1 MSDLILTISLLVS
14 GREDTTGKCLDSLR
28 PLMEQVPSEL
38 ILVDTG
44 CSEEFREQLQSYT
57 DQIIPFVWCDDFAK
71 ARNAGLEKAGGEWFM
86 FLDDDEW
93 FEDVTP
99 IVDFFVSGEY
109 KEYDQA
115 VYRVRNYNNMEGTA
129 YSDDWV
135 SRLIHLESNT
145 HFEGRVHESLVPARG
160 RCKRIQAF
168 AHHYGYVFRTEEEK
182 RAHFDRNVTLLE
194 KLMEEEPLNMRWP
207 LQMLQE
213 CFSMGDG
220 KGLIDA
226 ADRGIDMLEQ
236 EDQSFGNLCRGAF
249 FSGKILGLGLLKEAG
264 QMDDF
269 AASSLE
275 DSRNPAAA
283 ACSISYYAATRM
295 AEADAFERTVSYCKT
310 YCDFYEHM
318 QQEARDEQAQTILE
332 SIVLVKDAITQEARE
347 RIVLLWAKAL
357 IALGRINEFPEKE
370 KQEIL
375 GALRRFVDGNGEFLE
390 LPEEIWQLGIS
401 GLLPLEEELLSLSI
415 SQWMA
420 QVMVLQSKKKP
431 ELWKEIREHLRAVRT
446 REDIRYHYF
455 AMHDA
460 NAVLEQGTK
469 GESYDRLRE
478 KLSYFVVSNLTYA
491 HEVYTPKAFE
501 GRMEILP
508 ASCRAAVHAQECL
521 QCGAGDWSTQLEALK
536 HAAKEFPPMGGF
548 VKALAKEIGKEQERQ
563 AEAAADARDELQE
576 MAKQVR
582 AQVIQLMDQGMY
594 MEAYEIVRQL
604 RQMLPDDKETKRLEE
619 KLEKQFS

>member
-1 MSDLILTISLLVS
+1 MSDLILTISVLVS

-28 PLMEQVPSEL
+28 PLMEKVPSEL

-44 CSEEFREQLQSYT
+44 CSKKFREQLKGYT
-57 DQIIPFVWCDDFAK
+57 DQIISFIWCDDFAK
-71 ARNAGLEKAGGEWFM
+71 ARNVGLEKAGGKWFM

-93 FEDVTP
+93 FEDVAP
-99 IVDFFVSGEY
+99 IVDFFASEEY
-109 KEYDQA
+109 KKYDQA
-115 VYRVRNYNNMEGTA
+115 VYRVRNYSNMEGTS

-135 SRLIHLESNT
+135 SRMIHLESDT

-182 RAHFDRNVTLLE
+182 RAHFDRNTKLLN
-194 KLMEEEPLNMRWP
+194 KLIEEEPQNMRWP

-213 CFSMGDG
+213 CYSMGDG
-220 KGLIDA
+220 QGLLDA

-236 EDQSFGNLCRGAF
+236 ENQSFGNLCRGAF
-249 FSGKILGLGLLKEAG
+249 FSGKIMGLGLLKEEG
-264 QMDDF
+264 QIDTF

-275 DSRNPAAA
+275 DPRNQAAV
-283 ACSISYYAATRM
+283 ACSICYYAATQM
-295 AEADAFERTVSYCKT
+295 ADADAFERTVFYCKT
-310 YCDFYEHM
+310 YCDSYEHM
-318 QQEARDEQAQTILE
+318 QQETRDEQAQTILE

-357 IALGRINEFPEKE
+357 ITLGRISEFPEEE

-375 GALRRFVDGNGEFLE
+375 GALRRFLDGNGEFME
-390 LPEEIWQLGIS
+390 LPEEIWQLEEN
-401 GLLPLEEELLSLSI
+401 GLLPMEEEILSLPI

-431 ELWKEIREHLRAVRT
+431 ELWKEIREHLRTVRT

-460 NAVLEQGTK
+460 NAMLEQGYE
-469 GESYDRLRE
+469 GENYDRLKDR
-478 KLSYFVVSNLTYA
+478 LSYFVVSNLAYA

-508 ASCRAAVHAQECL
+508 ASCRAAVYAQKCL
-521 QCGAGDWSTQLEALK
+521 QCGAGDWSGQLEALK
-536 HAAKEFPPMGGF
+536 LAAKEYPPMGEF
-548 VKALAKEIGKEQERQ
+548 VKVLAKEIGEEQERQ
-563 AEAAADARDELQE
+563 AEAAADARDELQQ
-576 MAKQVR
+576 MAQLVK
-582 AQVIQLMDQGMY
+582 AQVAQFMDQGLY
-594 MEAYEIVRQL
+594 TEAYEIVRQL
-604 RQMLPDDKETKRLEE
+604 RQMFPDDQETKKLEKE
-619 KLEKQFS
+619 LEKQFS